1 MKTKVRK
8 YRISVYDD
16 NKKKVYGFSVEAE
29 NQDKALLNAE
39 KKLQLLINK
48 QLVKANTYIGEVIL
62 QRDNYYQDEDG
73 NESYYSIEID

>member
-8 YRISVYDD
+8 YRVSVYDD
-16 NKKKVYGFSVEAE
+16 NKKKVYGFSVITKNGE
-29 NQDKALLNAE
+29 DPLLVAE

-62 QRDNYYQDEDG
+62 QRDNYYKDEDG